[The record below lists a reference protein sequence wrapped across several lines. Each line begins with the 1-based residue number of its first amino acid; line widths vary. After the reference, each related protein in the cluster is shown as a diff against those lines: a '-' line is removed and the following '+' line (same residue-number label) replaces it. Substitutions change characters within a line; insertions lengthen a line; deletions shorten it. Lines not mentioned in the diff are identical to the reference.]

1 MYEILNLLSR
11 LPKAAKAVLF
21 LFLIIPVCYVL
32 ARLLGIEKYWW
43 VFALGALAI
52 AGLVLLFNMAVKAR
66 EKRQGSA
73 FEGELRRDAQRGASK
88 EEVRQALGDLSAKW
102 SEAVAQLKQSGL
114 DIYSLPWYLLI
125 GEPQSGKSTTL
136 KNSGLEFPV
145 GSDALSGAGG
155 TRNCDWWFANEA
167 VILDTA
173 GRFTFQEE
181 SAPDQAEWAS
191 FLKLLHR
198 YRKFCPINGVLV
210 VIPCTSL
217 LEDTPEEQERKAANI
232 RQKLLHIQRVL
243 EIRFPV
249 FILVTKADRVLG
261 FSEFFLKLDPVDQQ
275 QLVGWSNPEGT
286 SKAFALDT
294 FDSVYD
300 EITTRLYK
308 LRLKF
313 LGDEENPSQADKL
326 YVFPEEFR
334 ALKAPLHHYFKTIF
348 QQTRFD
354 EPFAFRGFYFSSG
367 VQQGRPIAQATRDLL
382 DVPGGAGAGVL
393 ENLESIFK
401 KSRAFFI
408 RHFYEKKVFPEQGL
422 ISRTAAAE
430 ARQRK
435 VLWLVRGLGVLVL
448 LLFLGGMIPAWR
460 SLQGVLNP
468 IRKSVKEAQ
477 ACVQKG
483 CSVADS
489 YRIAS
494 DLQREREQALKHRFW
509 FTLFLRG
516 TRENEL
522 FTTLSAVQHKVYL
535 GGVVQPL
542 LKDTEARMGALD
554 WAAFTP
560 QYRVFFLAL
569 KQLLDWRAYK
579 LPPAADQPA
588 IVKAEDVK
596 LLNVVDFARKTKGM
610 KASDKSQEIDTW
622 IAALS
627 ASDPGPDRDL
637 EGALRPG
644 KPLEIVVPD
653 PDRPLTKFEEFWGV
667 ANLARWDFTLMDG
680 LKKFAD
686 LYAQMTQVPR
696 AEPGR
701 YLGDVVDVGKR
712 FRDNYDATTKHMAT
726 PRPGETGFP
735 GATLD
740 QWKDYLRKDYAE
752 LLKWKPVAPGRI
764 SEARRDDLIARLDV
778 DYGLLTTRRSD
789 YAYLLDGAQ
798 PKPAWS
804 RAAGTLAAMLND
816 LTTFSDLQAFAASDD
831 GKLVEQLATMT
842 SWEEKP
848 KRVDEWRGRQDAQA
862 KGILAKASEV
872 ATSNPDPRYAFAERR
887 PVIEMTTQLALLWRM
902 LPTAR
907 RFFDESLVSQCPPSN
922 CYQPV
927 FARSMIPA
935 ASAIVSASANQRAAA
950 GFEGVGAA
958 IKGLADTENT
968 YLKRYIDQMAGHLGG
983 GGGFL
988 FPSAAASAVSWPSF
1002 QKAVASWPIQ
1012 GSGGGGAPQ
1021 EASGQLSVSDMQ
1033 TFAASN
1039 QYLGESLDYYRTRIE
1054 RRRAA
1059 EAAGAVV
1066 APELLEA
1073 ANAFKGSVSAASDQ
1087 PLRAWQ
1093 QLARSEAGGPSLKQY
1108 MAFSVSPRLRNNSTA
1123 LRMKREVE
1131 DHGAHLLR
1139 DAIRPVFAP
1148 REAVVFGK
1156 LNACCLG
1163 KFPFINELQL
1173 QLERSQFASGQAYSR
1188 SGGSGAAYYRV
1199 ELPTVGMADIS
1210 GAIVE
1215 LGALADEFALDP
1227 IFSGE
1232 AREFDFVG
1240 EHRPILGVACAW
1252 DRFLFTPGA
1261 APGQPGAPK
1270 EHKIEIRSVE
1280 KPPTQGAIFIGDRV
1294 GQVTFFD
1301 RSTILRPSTDV
1312 KTGRTPPPYVWRLAA
1327 AESPLSITGRNE
1339 ETARGW
1345 TGTLDILGGPLK
1357 LFYWVRR
1364 ASEDR
1369 KPGQDDRIWT
1379 VRVEVPDAE
1388 RASTKLQGV
1397 FELKFDEAVPGVIP
1411 R

>member
-1 MYEILNLLSR
+1 MYEILDVLSR
-11 LPKAAKAVLF
+11 LPKAAKAILF
-21 LFLIIPVCYVL
+21 LFLIIPICYVA
-32 ARLLGIEKYWW
+32 ARLLGVERYWW

-52 AGLVLLFNMAVKAR
+52 VGLVLLFNLLVKAR
-66 EKRQGSA
+66 ERRKGSA
-73 FEGELRRDAQRGASK
+73 FEGELRKDAQRGASK
-88 EEVRQALGDLSAKW
+88 EEVKQALGDLSAKW
-102 SEAVAQLKQSGL
+102 AEAVAQLKQSGL

-145 GSDALSGAGG
+145 GADALSGAGG

-181 SAPDQAEWAS
+181 NAPDQAEWGS
-191 FLKLLHR
+191 FLKLLRR

-210 VIPCTSL
+210 VIPSTSL
-217 LEDTPEEQERKAANI
+217 LEDTPEEQERKAVNI

-249 FILVTKADRVLG
+249 FILVTKADRILG

-286 SKAFALDT
+286 SKPFQVDALDGI
-294 FDSVYD
+294 YD

-334 ALKAPLHHYFKTIF
+334 ALKAPLQHYFKSIF
-348 QQTRFD
+348 LSTRFD

-382 DVPGGAGAGVL
+382 DTTGGAGAGIL

-430 ARQRK
+430 VRQRK

-448 LLFLGGMIPAWR
+448 LLFLGGMVPAWR

-494 DLQREREQALKHRFW
+494 DLQRERDEAKKHRFW

-542 LKDTEARMGALD
+542 LKDTEARIAGLD
-554 WAAFTP
+554 WAGFTP

-569 KQLLDWRAYK
+569 KQQLDWRAYK
-579 LPPAADQPA
+579 LPPAAGEQA
-588 IVKAEDVK
+588 VVKAEDVK
-596 LLNVVDFARKTKGM
+596 LLNIVDFVRKTKGM
-610 KASDKSQEIDTW
+610 KASEKSQEIDTW

-627 ASDPGPDRDL
+627 PSDPGPDRNL

-644 KPLEIVVPD
+644 ASLEITVPD
-653 PDRPLTKFEEFWGV
+653 PERPLAKFEEFWGV

-696 AEPGR
+696 AEPGK
-701 YLGDVVDVGKR
+701 YLGDVAEVGKR
-712 FRDNYDATTKHMAT
+712 FRDNYEATTKHMGTA
-726 PRPGETGFP
+726 RPGETGFP
-735 GATLD
+735 GATLE

-764 SEARRDDLIARLDV
+764 SEARRDDLISRLDV

-789 YAYLLDGAQ
+789 YAYLLDSAQ
-798 PKPAWS
+798 GKPAWS
-804 RAAGTLAAMLND
+804 KPAGTLATMLND
-816 LTTFSDLQAFAASDD
+816 LTTFSDLTAFAASDD

-842 SWEEKP
+842 SWEDKP
-848 KRVDEWRGRQDAQA
+848 KRIDEWRGRQDAQA
-862 KGILAKASEV
+862 KAILAKASDV
-872 ATSNPDPRYAFAERR
+872 ATSNPDSRFAFTERR
-887 PVIEMTTQLALLWRM
+887 PVVEMTAQLALLWRM

-907 RFFDESLVSQCPPSN
+907 RFFDESLVTQCPPSN

-927 FARSMIPA
+927 FARSMVPA
-935 ASAIVSASANQRAAA
+935 ASAIVSASANQRSAA

-958 IKGLADTENT
+958 VKALADTENT
-968 YLKRYIDQMAGHLGG
+968 YLKRYIDQMAGHVGG

-1002 QKAVASWPIQ
+1002 QKAIASWTIQ
-1012 GSGGGGAPQ
+1012 GSGGGAGGQ
-1021 EASGQLSVSDMQ
+1021 EASGGLSVADLQ
-1033 TFAASN
+1033 TFAATN
-1039 QYLGESLDYYRTRIE
+1039 QYLGESLDYYRSRIE
-1054 RRRAA
+1054 RPKAA
-1059 EAAGAVV
+1059 AAAGSVV

-1073 ANAFKGSVSAASDQ
+1073 ANALKGSVSAASDQ
-1087 PLRAWQ
+1087 PLKAWQ

-1108 MAFSVSPRLRNNSTA
+1108 MAFSLSAKLRNNPTA

-1131 DHGAHLLR
+1131 DQGAHLMR
-1139 DAIRPVFAP
+1139 DAIRPIFAP
-1148 REAVVFGK
+1148 REAVVWGK
-1156 LNACCLG
+1156 LSACCLG
-1163 KFPFINELQL
+1163 KFPFINELAL
-1173 QLERSQFASGQAYSR
+1173 QLERGQFASGQAYSR
-1188 SGGSGAAYYRV
+1188 SGGSGAAYFRV

-1210 GAIVE
+1210 GAIAE
-1215 LGALADEFALDP
+1215 LGALASEFGLDP

-1240 EHRPILGVACAW
+1240 EHRSILGVAGGW
-1252 DRFLFTPGA
+1252 DRFLFAPGA
-1261 APGQPGAPK
+1261 APGQAGSPK
-1270 EHKIEIRSVE
+1270 EHKIEVRSVE
-1280 KPPTQGAIFIGDRV
+1280 RAPSQGAVFIGDRV

-1301 RSTILRPSTDV
+1301 RTTILRPSTDV
-1312 KTGRTPPPYVWRLAA
+1312 KTGRTPPPFVWRLAA
-1327 AESPLSITGRNE
+1327 AEQPLSIIGRNE
-1339 ETARGW
+1339 DAHGW
-1345 TGTLDILGGPLK
+1345 TGTLDLLGGPLK
-1357 LFYWVRR
+1357 LFYWARR
-1364 ASEDR
+1364 ASEER
-1369 KPGQDDRIWT
+1369 KPGQDDRVWT

-1388 RASTKLQGV
+1388 RANLKLQGV
-1397 FELKFDEAVPGVIP
+1397 FELKFDEPLPGVIP
-1411 R
+1411 K